1 MRARRDMGNGTHTE
15 LMLDEAGGG
24 MIDSPGT
31 DSPPPVKTGVK
42 RSYAAIAWVALPV
55 FAVTLPVLAWQPPV
69 LWLIYGVYAVGLVAS
84 GRCALD
90 AQRWWSKV
98 LFGLLSGA
106 HLGVGWL
113 VISSGVRDLLR

>member
-1 MRARRDMGNGTHTE
+1 MVE
-15 LMLDEAGGG
+15 
-24 MIDSPGT
+24 SPGT
-31 DSPPPVKTGVK
+31 DLSPPGKPGVK
-42 RSYAAIAWVALPV
+42 GSYAVTAWIVLPV
-55 FAVTLPVLAWQPPV
+55 FAVTLAVLLWSPPI

-106 HLGVGWL
+106 YLGVGWL